1 MEKQYLKK
9 SSRVLGLLL
18 LMSVLPAFGAYAQ
31 SKISGTVYE
40 VDGAKRVPLSGAAI
54 ALPEVAIGTI
64 SGIDGDYSL
73 SNVPDGKMRL
83 KISFIGK
90 VPVDT
95 IINVKGNMHLD
106 FTLLN
111 EDFHLKEVTV
121 TATSSKVG
129 QSTASQISR
138 SAMDHLQA
146 TSLYDVMSLIPGGS
160 AHNQNLNSSQTLTIR
175 QVGSRLEADDNSR
188 SSAAD
193 AMNAMGTA
201 IIRDGAPISNE
212 SNLSAAHVTAING
225 SSGSVPV
232 AIGGG
237 SAPGNGVDIRTV
249 STDNIESVQVI
260 RGIPS
265 VEYGDLT
272 SGAVIINTK
281 AGREPL
287 RVTAKANPNVYQ
299 AGFGTGFEL
308 GGNRGAMNIN
318 GDYAYNT
325 NNPVS
330 KYAHYQRGTARL
342 MYSNTIG
349 NVRSNTSLDFYYG
362 KDSRDAN
369 PDDERSQTASSGRDI
384 GLTFNTNGTWNI
396 NRGWLKS
403 IRYVL
408 SGTYTDK
415 QSWYED
421 IASNASGPYSMTTTN
436 GAVLGGVAG
445 QHIYDADGNAI
456 TNFGPEDAN
465 HYAAFLPAS
474 YFYHYD
480 IDSREVNVFGKLTA
494 SFFKSSGYLHNGI
507 LLGADFRSNG
517 NVGEGKTFDPSAPP
531 FLSKGL
537 SNNSTYRPR
546 AYKDVPFIHNIGA
559 YIEDNFRY
567 SIGGMNDLTI
577 TAGVRYD
584 HASVVGGIATPR
596 INASLYI
603 VPDRLSIHGGYGVAA
618 KMPSLIYLYP
628 ENAYFDY
635 VNMNELSDDN
645 RAEEDRMF
653 ITTTE
658 VHKVDNSDLKIAR
671 NHKSEVGF
679 SWQFG
684 KSYLNVTGYHE
695 RLKNGYML
703 EQTFETF
710 NTFEWNKYTRDEND
724 NIVLD
729 YSAPVLSTYAKP
741 TNNLNV
747 ENKGVELEFNL
758 GRIDAINTAF
768 QLSGAWMKT
777 KRWVDGYTFYDNS
790 SGEPSAR
797 KPIAVYERKGD
808 EEHFREVSTTLR
820 VIHNIPSIGFVVSLT
835 GQVTWNSADWSKF
848 GQDSIP
854 VGYIN
859 PSDAKFV
866 KFDTPFTTTQ
876 EVKDAGYGYMLQ
888 SKSHSKAIRE
898 SYGPYYVIN
907 MNLTKEVGDILRV
920 SFFANNMFRSY
931 PRAESKR
938 SKGTYHVF
946 DNRFYFGV
954 ELSLTI

>member
-1 MEKQYLKK
+1 MLVIVLIVGIMPALKA
-9 SSRVLGLLL
+9 S
-18 LMSVLPAFGAYAQ
+18 AQ
-31 SKISGTVYE
+31 AKISGVVYE
-40 VDGAKRVPLSGAAI
+40 TDGDKTVPLSGAAV
-54 ALPEVAIGTI
+54 ALPEVSIGTI
-64 SGIDGDYSL
+64 SGVDGDYVL
-73 SNVPDGKMRL
+73 TNVPEGKLKL

-95 IINVKGNMHLD
+95 TIVVKGNMRLD
-106 FTLLN
+106 FTLAN
-111 EDFHLKEVTV
+111 EDFRLKEVTV

-146 TSLYDVMSLIPGGS
+146 TSLYDVMSLLPGGS
-160 AHNQNLNSSQTLTIR
+160 SRNQNLNSAQAITLR
-175 QVGSRLEADDNSR
+175 QANTTTSTNTADMMNS
-188 SSAAD
+188 
-193 AMNAMGTA
+193 MGTA
-201 IIRDGAPISNE
+201 IIRDGAPISNDA
-212 SNLSAAHVTAING
+212 NLSAANATALNAN
-225 SSGSVPV
+225 SSMPV
-232 AIGGG
+232 AAAGGASPGGG
-237 SAPGNGVDIRTV
+237 ADVRSV

-299 AGFGTGFEL
+299 VGFGTGFEL
-308 GGNRGAMNIN
+308 GKERGALNVN
-318 GDYAYNT
+318 GDYSYNT
-325 NNPVS
+325 NDPVS
-330 KYAHYQRGTARL
+330 KYQHYQRGTAKL
-342 MYSNTIG
+342 MYSNTFG
-349 NVRSNTSLDFYYG
+349 HLRSNTSFDFYYG
-362 KDSRDAN
+362 KDTRDAN
-369 PDDERSQTASSGRDI
+369 PDDERSQKASSGRDI
-384 GLTFNTNGTWNI
+384 GITLNTNGTWNF

-415 QSWYED
+415 QSWFED

-436 GAVLGGVAG
+436 GTVLGGVAG
-445 QHIYDADGNAI
+445 KHIYDADGNPI

-480 IDSREVNVFGKLTA
+480 IDSREVNVFGKLVA
-494 SFFKSSGYLHNGI
+494 SFFKSAGNLHNGI
-507 LLGADFRSNG
+507 LVGADFRSNG

-531 FLSKGL
+531 FMAKSL
-537 SNNSTYRPR
+537 SNNTTYRPR
-546 AYKDVPFIHNIGA
+546 AYKDVPFIHNVGA
-559 YIEDNFRY
+559 FVEDNFRY
-567 SIGGMNDLTI
+567 AIGGTNDFTV
-577 TAGVRYD
+577 TAGARYD
-584 HASVVGGIATPR
+584 HASVVGGIVTPR
-596 INASLYI
+596 VNASLYL

-618 KMPSLIYLYP
+618 KMPSLIYLHP

-635 VNMNELSDDN
+635 VNMNELSNDKRPEN
-645 RAEEDRMF
+645 DRMF

-658 VHKVDNSDLKIAR
+658 VHEVDNSNLKIAR
-671 NHKSEVGF
+671 NHKSEIGF
-679 SWQFG
+679 SWLFG
-684 KSYLNVTGYHE
+684 KSYLSITAYRE

-703 EQTFETF
+703 ERTFDSF
-710 NTFEWNKYTRDEND
+710 NSFEWKKYKRDEND

-729 YSAPVLSTYAKP
+729 YSAPVLSSYAKP

-768 QLSGAWMKT
+768 QLTGAWMKT

-790 SGEPSAR
+790 AGEPSER
-797 KPIAVYERKGD
+797 KPVAVYERKGD
-808 EEHFREVSTTLR
+808 ETHMKEVSTSLR

-835 GQVTWNSADWSKF
+835 GQITWNSSDWNKF

-859 PSDAKFV
+859 PADAKFV
-866 KFDTPFTTTQ
+866 RFEKPFATVQ

-888 SKSHSKAIRE
+888 SRNHSSAIRE
-898 SYGPYYVIN
+898 SFGPYYLVNIN
-907 MNLTKEVGDILRV
+907 ITKEVGDIMRV

-931 PRAESKR
+931 PRQKSNR
-938 SKGTYHVF
+938 NPGTYKVF
-946 DNRFYFGV
+946 NEIYNRFYFGP
-954 ELSLTI
+954 